1 MLGFLILRIDPGKVL
16 YPLIQSWPTASR
28 SAETLIVRKEGDEI
42 VYLNELR
49 HLKNTE
55 LILRKPVS
63 EEKLPAAMAFRGIK
77 GTIDGVDYRNVSV
90 VASMKKIPGTQW
102 YMIAKID
109 REEVF
114 SVLNS
119 QMRLVITV
127 ACSFYCN
134 NWVVSGISPLESEC
148 NFYRERYE
156 AELNR
161 LALFKHFDYILKFAN
176 DIIFL
181 LDKDLKIVEANDRAL
196 EVYMFSR
203 DEMIGMNLKKF
214 RHRRLYPDSQN
225 K

>member
-1 MLGFLILRIDPGKVL
+1 MSSDILK
-16 YPLIQSWPTASR
+16 IQ
-28 SAETLIVRKEGDEI
+28 
-42 VYLNELR
+42 N
-49 HLKNTE
+49 

-63 EEKLPAAMAFRGIK
+63 QEKLPAAMAFRGIK
-77 GTIDGVDYRNVSV
+77 GTIDGVDYRNVRV

-119 QMRLVITV
+119 QMRLVVTV
-127 ACSFYCN
+127 LVLFIATIGLFLGFLLWN
-134 NWVVSGISPLESEC
+134 QRVR
-148 NFYRERYE
+148 FYRERYE
-156 AELNR
+156 DELNR

-196 EVYMFSR
+196 EVYMFST
-203 DEMIGMNLKKF
+203 G
-214 RHRRLYPDSQN
+214 
-225 K
+225 